1 MRNRAIRGMTHAQKN
16 LERKSKMLVH
26 TLDGR
31 QLERFF
37 LPKIIVILD
46 SG

>member
-1 MRNRAIRGMTHAQKN
+1 MQIRAIRGMTHAQKN

-37 LPKIIVILD
+37 CLKLL
-46 SG
+46 

>member
-1 MRNRAIRGMTHAQKN
+1 MYSILYKYAQKN

-31 QLERFF
+31 RLERFFF